1 MLDITFYRDDF
12 RRRDAPL
19 AATSTEIDFL
29 IEDKKVVIIDDVL
42 FSGRSI
48 RAALTAIQS
57 YGRPENIELLVL
69 IDRRFSRHLPIQPNY
84 RGRQVDA
91 INEERV
97 LVSWKETDKKD
108 AVYIEQNNMD
118 QLSVEHLLGIKYLNT
133 NDIDLIFKTADHF
146 KEVINR
152 PIKKVPSLRD
162 ITIANLFFENS
173 TRTKLSFEL
182 AEKRLSADV
191 INFSAGQSSVKKGET
206 LIDTVNNILSMK
218 VDIVVMRHGNVGA
231 GVFLSKHVDAKII
244 NAGDGTHEHPTQAL
258 LDSYSIREKLGSVK
272 GKKIVI
278 VGDILHSRVAL
289 SNIFALQLQGA
300 QVKVCGPT
308 TLIPKYISSLG
319 VEVETNLKKALEWCD
334 VANVLRVQHERM
346 DIKYFPSTREYT
358 QLFGINKEIL
368 DNLGKKIVI
377 MHPGPINRGVE
388 ITSDVADS
396 DQSIILNQVEN
407 GVAVRMAVIYLL
419 AQQIKR

>member
-1 MLDITFYRDDF
+1 M
-12 RRRDAPL
+12 
-19 AATSTEIDFL
+19 
-29 IEDKKVVIIDDVL
+29 K
-42 FSGRSI
+42 
-48 RAALTAIQS
+48 
-57 YGRPENIELLVL
+57 
-69 IDRRFSRHLPIQPNY
+69 
-84 RGRQVDA
+84 
-91 INEERV
+91 
-97 LVSWKETDKKD
+97 
-108 AVYIEQNNMD
+108 
-118 QLSVEHLLGIKYLNT
+118 QLSVDHLLGIKYLNK
-133 NDIDLIFKTADHF
+133 NDLNLIFETASHF

-218 VDIVVMRHGNVGA
+218 VDIVVMRHANVGA
-231 GVFLSKHVDAKII
+231 GVFLSKHVDAKIV

-258 LDSYSIREKLGSVK
+258 LDSFSMREALNSDLK

-278 VGDILHSRVAL
+278 VGDVLHSRVAL

-300 QVKVCGPT
+300 KVKVCGPT
-308 TLIPKYISSLG
+308 TLIPRYISSLG

-358 QLFGINKEIL
+358 QLFGINKQVL

-388 ITSDVADS
+388 LTSDVADS
-396 DQSIILNQVEN
+396 NQSIILNQVEN